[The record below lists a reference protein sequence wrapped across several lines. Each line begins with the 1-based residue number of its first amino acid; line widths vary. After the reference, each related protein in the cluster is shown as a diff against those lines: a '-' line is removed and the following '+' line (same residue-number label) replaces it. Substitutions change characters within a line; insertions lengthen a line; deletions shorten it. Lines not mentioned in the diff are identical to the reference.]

1 MGDTTDTNAKN
12 ITLAALAPDDRE
24 RFVLDNQEA
33 FLYGATVE
41 FGMRDDHFEE
51 GGEIISRA
59 TIEAAID
66 REGAETWRILYAGEK
81 AGGLVIGL
89 DPARRRGELAL
100 LFVAPALHGRGIGQ
114 AAWRAVEAMH
124 PEIRV
129 WETVTP
135 YFEKRN
141 IHFYVNRL
149 GFHIVEFYCE
159 RHPDPHETGPDG
171 DGMFRFEKSM
181 D

>member
-1 MGDTTDTNAKN
+1 MDNPATTDAKTV
-12 ITLAALAPDDRE
+12 TLAPLAPDDRE

-41 FGMRDDHFEE
+41 FGMRDNHFEE

-66 REGAETWRILYAGEK
+66 REGAEAWRILADGEK
-81 AGGLVIGL
+81 TGGVVVQL
-89 DPARRRGELAL
+89 DRARHRGELAL
-100 LFVAPALHGRGIGQ
+100 LFVAPRLHGRGIGQ
-114 AAWRAVEAMH
+114 AAWRAVEAMR

-129 WETVTP
+129 WETMTP
-135 YFEKRN
+135 YFERRN

-149 GFHIVEFYCE
+149 GFHIVEFFCE
-159 RHPDPHETGPDG
+159 RHPDPRDAGPDG
-171 DGMFRFEKSM
+171 DGMFRFEKVIN
-181 D
+181 